1 MFEECC
7 LREEKG
13 TQSVLSGLMLTVK
26 MAKMNGLVVQQSVH
40 FGSDRHCQEELG
52 YNFALC

>member
-1 MFEECC
+1 MFEN
-7 LREEKG
+7 
-13 TQSVLSGLMLTVK
+13 TVLGGKRSESLFSGLMLTTK

-40 FGSDRHCQEELG
+40 FGSNRHCQEELG